1 MSMHD
6 ELKANA
12 AGYALGTLDTE
23 ELRAY
28 PAAYAF
34 SSSCVLKRVPPSGR
48 HAI

>member
-1 MSMHD
+1 MSTHD

-34 SSSCVLKRVPPSGR
+34 SSSTFEASTISVM
-48 HAI
+48 